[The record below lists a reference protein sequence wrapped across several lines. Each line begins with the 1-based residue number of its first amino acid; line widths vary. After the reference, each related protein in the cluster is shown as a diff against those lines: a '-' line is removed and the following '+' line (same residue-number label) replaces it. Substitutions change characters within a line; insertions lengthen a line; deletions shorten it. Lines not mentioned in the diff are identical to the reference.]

1 MRFRLTQENLWLE
14 QYRKMRKSAPYIII
28 SIALLIFVITTEALP
43 VVIDKI
49 VAVVNGEII
58 TQHEMAL
65 YLIPVFEEHKKEYTG
80 RRLRE
85 KMVEAEEVLLNQLI
99 DDKLILSEAKKKGV
113 GATDEEIDSKLQ
125 TVRDRFES
133 EKQFRDA
140 LASQNMPLSGLREN
154 FKNEI
159 IKSKLIRKEVGW
171 KVIITPLEVKQYYDA
186 HIDDFKESE
195 RAVVFNILI
204 KQDSAGMTDEKAG
217 FLIGKIH
224 GLLEDGGDFKELAI
238 EYSHGP
244 NAKDGGN
251 LGLVKKGQMFEE
263 IDEVIFSLKEG
274 EISGIVKSP
283 LGYHLFKVTE
293 KYRGN
298 VKDFYAVN
306 SEIEELIYKKKI
318 EKSFKKWLKELRKD
332 AYISIK

>member
-1 MRFRLTQENLWLE
+1 
-14 QYRKMRKSAPYIII
+14 MRKSAFKIMI
-28 SIALLIFVITTEALP
+28 SAVLLIFATATEALP

-49 VAVVNGEII
+49 VAVVNEEII
-58 TQHEMAL
+58 TRHEMAR
-65 YLIPVFEEHKKEYTG
+65 YLIPIFEEHKREYTG
-80 RRLRE
+80 RRLKQ
-85 KMVEAEEVLLNQLI
+85 KMVEAEEMLLNQLI
-99 DDKLILSEAKKKGV
+99 DDKLILSEAKKKGI
-113 GATDEEIDSKLQ
+113 GAADEEIDSKLQ
-125 TVRDRFES
+125 VVRDRFES

-140 LASQNMPLSGLREN
+140 LASQNMPLSGLRES

-159 IKSKLIRKEVGW
+159 IKSKLIRREIGW
-171 KVIITPLEVKQYYDA
+171 KVVITPLEVRQYYDA
-186 HIDDFKESE
+186 RIDDFKESE
-195 RAVVFNILI
+195 RTVVFNILI
-204 KQDSAGMTDEKAG
+204 KQDSAGMTDEKAR

-244 NAKDGGN
+244 NAKNGGN

-263 IDEVIFSLKEG
+263 IDKAIFSLKEG
-274 EISGIVKSP
+274 EVSGIVKSP

-293 KYRGN
+293 KHHAN
-298 VKDFYAVN
+298 VKDFYTVN